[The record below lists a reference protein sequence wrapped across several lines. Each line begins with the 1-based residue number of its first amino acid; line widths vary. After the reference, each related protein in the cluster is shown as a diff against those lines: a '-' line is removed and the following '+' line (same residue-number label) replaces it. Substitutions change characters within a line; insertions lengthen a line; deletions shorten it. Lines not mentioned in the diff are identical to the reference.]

1 MKYKNE
7 VKLCT
12 DGHYD
17 ASSKKINTIGHDIS
31 GHGTNI
37 IRTIASLA
45 KDKDYCIQVVKVFN
59 DKKEWLLDNNSF
71 IVPAKFG
78 AKIFNL
84 SYYGKESN
92 KTEFD
97 LMYYLV
103 KHYSVSFVISAG
115 NDGDNLDIDCNSF
128 PACYKNLKKYVIGAM
143 LDNGTRSA
151 YSNYGSI
158 VTNYENGYSLGM
170 SGTSQAAAKFSAKLI
185 P

>member
-7 VKLCT
+7 VKLCKY
-12 DGHYD
+12 GHYD
-17 ASSKKINTIGHDIS
+17 ATTKNINKIGNDIF

-37 IRTIASLA
+37 IRTIARSA
-45 KDKDYCIQVVKVFN
+45 KNKDYCIQVVKIFN
-59 DKKEWLLDNNSF
+59 DKKEFILDNNSF
-71 IVPAKFG
+71 IIPAKFG

-84 SYYGKESN
+84 SYYGKESYN
-92 KTEFD
+92 QEFIVMD
-97 LMYYLV
+97 YLV
-103 KHYSVSFVISAG
+103 KKYQVNFVVSAG
-115 NDGDNLDIDCNSF
+115 NDGVNLDIDCNSF
-128 PACYKNLKKYVIGAM
+128 PACYKNLNKYVIGAT
-143 LDNGTRSA
+143 LDNETRSA